1 MSNIKEQIL
10 EALND
15 TSFRQK
21 VRDALTSEEATAVKP
36 DEPSKGDI
44 ITLCDGRRYRV
55 LQQVKGTALLL
66 SMSDFGEASFNADSN
81 VKRFPSGLW
90 GQAYAGGE
98 LDKRCRKFFEQL
110 PDEIKNAI
118 KPVSIIQ
125 TISQWT
131 DDMPMELEDESEML
145 GFQYNWSQDY
155 DYSTN
160 CGHLVVGERYAF
172 ALDVLDIA
180 LYFEKN
186 RITSSELNELFFEY
200 TDRTYKLFWLRSA
213 CASDYDI
220 AWCVSGYSGCL
231 SRYNY
236 YKRNAVRPA
245 FQIDLSKVKWRK

>member
-1 MSNIKEQIL
+1 M
-10 EALND
+10 ND

-21 VRDALTSEEATAVKP
+21 VRDALSSEETTAVKP

-81 VKRFPSGLW
+81 VRRFPSGLW

-98 LDKRCRKFFEQL
+98 LDKSCGEFFEQL

-131 DDMPMELEDESEML
+131 EDVPMELEDESEML
-145 GFQYNWSQDY
+145 GFQHCWGQDY

-160 CGHLVVGERYAF
+160 CGRIVVGKRHAF

-186 RITSSELNELFFEY
+186 KITSSELNELFFEREGRI
-200 TDRTYKLFWLRSA
+200 DELVWLRSA
-213 CASDYDI
+213 IATDFYC
-220 AWCVSGYSGCL
+220 AWCVDGGIGSLICSGHICSL
-231 SRYNY
+231 
-236 YKRNAVRPA
+236 AVRPA